1 MKTIILSFEETE
13 KPRVLEQV
21 MRGAL
26 SFGFVI
32 TKYVKVFDTKKE
44 AQETIKN
51 HVCKIKKVKYM
62 TLNKKQIKALN
73 YLQTKKGYFYINDF
87 IKLNDK

>member
-1 MKTIILSFEETE
+1 MKTIILCYEENDRP
-13 KPRVLEQV
+13 KVLEQV

-32 TKYVKVFDTKKE
+32 TKYVKVFSTKKE

-51 HVCKIKKVKYM
+51 HVCKIKKAKYV
-62 TLNKKQIKALN
+62 TLNKKQINALK
-73 YLQTKKGYFYINDF
+73 YLETKKGYFYINDF
-87 IKLNDK
+87 VNLKK